1 MEERMRFI
9 GLVLL
14 VACAIAL
21 PLLIPAWGH
30 MLANPWYLVA
40 VLVGTTGALL
50 VAYKPAAVVRSWV
63 LFLRAGKGSA
73 DEHLFFARMHEMAAR
88 QALAAGLFAMLVGW
102 IANFGTNEPPLV
114 ADFARSLTAPAF
126 ALVFG
131 AVVHRPLAAWHRNK
145 AGD

>member
-1 MEERMRFI
+1 MRFV

-50 VAYKPAAVVRSWV
+50 VAYKPAAVVRSWA

-102 IANFGTNEPPLV
+102 IANFAGNEPPAI
-114 ADFARSLTAPAF
+114 ADFARALSGPVF
-126 ALVFG
+126 ALVLG
-131 AVVHRPLAAWHRNK
+131 WLVHRPVAAWHRTRM
-145 AGD
+145 